1 MRIIKKIML
10 FPVMSVLGIVKVLL
24 DLIIKAECWVA
35 GVGFLLLA
43 TLSVIALFEKMW
55 LQLFVFG
62 ILFLLGGTVIFFSTN
77 ILLCIEI
84 LRDKLRGTQ

>member
-1 MRIIKKIML
+1 MIIMKKIMI
-10 FPVMSVLGIVKVLL
+10 FPVIIVLDMVRALL

-43 TLSVIALFEKMW
+43 IFSVIALFEKMW

-62 ILFLLGGTVIFFSTN
+62 ILFVVGAVVLFFSTN

-84 LRDKLRGTQ
+84 LRDKLSGVQ

>member
-1 MRIIKKIML
+1 MTIIKKIMI
-10 FPVMSVLGIVKVLL
+10 FPIIIVLDMVRMLL

-62 ILFLLGGTVIFFSTN
+62 ILFVVGATVIFFSTN

-84 LRDKLRGTQ
+84 LRNKLRGTL

>member
-1 MRIIKKIML
+1 MIIIKEIMI
-10 FPVMSVLGIVKVLL
+10 FPVIIVLDMVRALL

-43 TLSVIALFEKMW
+43 IFSVIALFEKMW

-62 ILFLLGGTVIFFSTN
+62 IL
-77 ILLCIEI
+77 
-84 LRDKLRGTQ
+84 LRCTDHFYLSKTFQPLRRLTYY

>member
-1 MRIIKKIML
+1 MIIIKKIMI
-10 FPVMSVLGIVKVLL
+10 FPVIIVLDMVRALL

-43 TLSVIALFEKMW
+43 IFSVIALFEKMW

-62 ILFLLGGTVIFFSTN
+62 ILFVVGAVVLFFSTN

-84 LRDKLRGTQ
+84 LRDKLSGVQ